1 MEYEI
6 LEALETQF
14 AQEKDYLAE
23 CYKWLYENIQ
33 NNLVK
38 VAIEKWFDD
47 NHYCIFCGKEMS
59 FYEYEMYHSEVAFD
73 NIEMMG
79 IYVCNNE

>member
-38 VAIEKWFDD
+38 MAIEKWFDD
-47 NHYCIFCGKEMS
+47 NHYCIFFCNENVRYQYLELKVS
-59 FYEYEMYHSEVAFD
+59 L
-73 NIEMMG
+73 
-79 IYVCNNE
+79 YVLQIHCQ